1 MRTRILVLTAAIAS
15 SAAVAGCGGSS
26 EPASS
31 DAATTSKSSGDT
43 AKPKQLQV
51 GDATTLK
58 GLHGS
63 MKVTILRVQDPLPA
77 PPARGLL
84 REVPQKGNRFVGVQ
98 VRLTNVGTE
107 LYDDS
112 LLNGSRLIT
121 DVPKAAQPTIL
132 LSGKCKSKFGTN

>member
-31 DAATTSKSSGDT
+31 DAATGGTTAKSSGDT
-43 AKPKQLQV
+43 AQPKQLQV

-98 VRLTNVGTE
+98 VRLTNV
-107 LYDDS
+107 
-112 LLNGSRLIT
+112 
-121 DVPKAAQPTIL
+121 
-132 LSGKCKSKFGTN
+132 